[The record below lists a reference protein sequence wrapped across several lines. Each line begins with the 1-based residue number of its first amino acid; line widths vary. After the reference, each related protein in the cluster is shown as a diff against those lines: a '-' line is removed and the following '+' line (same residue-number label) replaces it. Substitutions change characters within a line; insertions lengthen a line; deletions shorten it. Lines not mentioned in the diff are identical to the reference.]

1 MLIKSDSII
10 PSTREELTSVND
22 EDVKKDQVMVSSRLT
37 GTSEEQEEGC
47 GRTSKSQRHISS
59 QISDS
64 LYPPLLVSQKTVT
77 SLRLGRDSA
86 FSYLSDITEIKP
98 HLLLCGAVALRGN
111 ILEELNVTCV
121 INATRELPDT
131 PLPTGTEQ
139 DTLYL
144 RVNLE
149 DKPDS
154 NILQWLDMVTDIVYQ
169 VKMAGGKTLIHCVA
183 GISRSATLC
192 LAYLI
197 RYEDYSLHDAYLLLK
212 SLRHTI
218 RPNSGF
224 FGQLIEF
231 EKQIT
236 GKQTV
241 WMIQSDYT
249 QSYIP
254 QLYEEDFRRFRNLR
268 QSRMESS

>member
-22 EDVKKDQVMVSSRLT
+22 EDVKKDQEMVSSRLT

-59 QISDS
+59 QISDR
-64 LYPPLLVSQKTVT
+64 
-77 SLRLGRDSA
+77 RLGRDSA

-131 PLPTGTEQ
+131 PLPNSTEQ

-144 RVNLE
+144 RVNVE

-154 NILQWLDMVTDIVYQ
+154 NILQWLDMVTDIVHQ

-268 QSRMESS
+268 QRRMESS